1 MDIAFLFIAE
11 PYQCYHGLAVAF
23 ELRRLPGVRVAI
35 YYNDP
40 ESVYHLERIRRA
52 YDEAPFDYIRMKRSL
67 FAKAVERIKI
77 FGFAK
82 QSVYRSNE
90 PDWLAYDAIFT
101 VEDTAFRLFETRDET
116 ARPKMIY
123 MPHGAGDGTV
133 GFSPRLRRFD
143 YVLLAG
149 PKSAERMLALGHIR
163 PDNHREVGLV
173 KLETAERL
181 SRASGPLFETAR
193 PTVLYN
199 SHKTRGLQSWSTF
212 IEPMLA
218 DFAASDAY
226 NLIVAPH
233 VKLFRRR
240 SAKTRAAWRAR
251 STGNVLID
259 VGSDRSV
266 DMSYTRAADI
276 YVGDI
281 SSQVYEFLAQP
292 RPCVFLN
299 PHNVDWQDDPDFAH
313 WHLGDVI
320 TRPEDLMAA
329 IEAAPARHH
338 LYRDRQEARAV
349 ASLGDRS
356 PGAAARAAE
365 AVIAFLQR

>member
-1 MDIAFLFIAE
+1 MNIAFLFIAE

-23 ELRRLPGVRVAI
+23 ELRRVPGARVTI

-52 YDEAPFDYIRMKRSL
+52 YGEAPFDYIRMKRNL
-67 FAKAVERIKI
+67 FARVVERIRI

-82 QSVYRSNE
+82 GSIYRSNE
-90 PDWLAYDAIFT
+90 PDLLAYDAIFT
-101 VEDTAFRLFETRDET
+101 VEDTAFRLFEGRRATE
-116 ARPKMIY
+116 RPKKIY
-123 MPHGAGDGTV
+123 LPHGAGDGTV
-133 GFSPRLRRFD
+133 GFSSRLRMFD
-143 YVLLAG
+143 YVLVAG
-149 PKSAERMLALGHIR
+149 PKSAQRMLELGHIR
-163 PDNHREVGLV
+163 ADQYHEVGLV
-173 KLETAERL
+173 KLETADLL
-181 SRASGPLFETAR
+181 SHASGPLFETAR

-199 SHKTRGLQSWSTF
+199 AHKTRGLESWSTF

-218 DFAASDAY
+218 DFAAHDAY

-240 SAKTRAAWRAR
+240 SARTKAYWQSR
-251 STGNVLID
+251 STGNVLVD
-259 VGSDRSV
+259 VGSDGSV

-281 SSQVYEFLAQP
+281 SSQVYEFLAEP

-299 PHNVDWQDDPDFAH
+299 PHNIDWVDNPDFAH

-320 TRPEDLMAA
+320 SRPQDLMPA

-338 LYRDRQEARAV
+338 LYRERQEARAA

-356 PGAAARAAE
+356 PGAAARAAQ
-365 AVIAFLQR
+365 AIVAFLRR

>member
-11 PYQCYHGLAVAF
+11 PYQCYHGLAIAF
-23 ELRRLPGVRVAI
+23 ELRRMSGVSVAI

-40 ESVYHLERIRRA
+40 ESVYHLERIRQA
-52 YDEAPFDYIRMKRSL
+52 YGEEPFDYIRMKRNL
-67 FAKAVERIKI
+67 LARLVERIKI
-77 FGFAK
+77 FGFLK
-82 QSVYRSNE
+82 SSIYRSNE
-90 PDWLAYDAIFT
+90 PDLLGYDAIFT
-101 VEDTAFRLFETRDET
+101 VEDTAFRLFRGRAAS
-116 ARPKMIY
+116 ARPRKIY
-123 MPHGAGDGTV
+123 LPHGAGDRTV
-133 GFSPRLRRFD
+133 GFSPRLRMFD
-143 YVLLAG
+143 FVLLAG
-149 PKSAERMLALGHIR
+149 PKSAQRMLELKHIR
-163 PDNHREVGLV
+163 ADNYREIGLV
-173 KLETAERL
+173 KFDTADRL
-181 SRASGPLFETAR
+181 VGASGPLFRTAR

-199 SHKTRGLQSWSTF
+199 AHKAPGLQSWSTF

-218 DFAASDAY
+218 DFAANEAY

-240 SAKTRAAWRAR
+240 SARTKAYWQSR
-251 STGNVLID
+251 STDNVLID

-266 DMSYTRAADI
+266 DMSYTRAANI

-281 SSQVYEFLAQP
+281 SSQVYEFLAEP

-299 PHNVDWQDDPDFAH
+299 PYNIDWEDNPDFAH

-320 TRPEDLMAA
+320 SRPEELMPA
-329 IEAAPARHH
+329 IEAAPVRHH
-338 LYRDRQEARAV
+338 LYRDRQEAQAA

-365 AVIAFLQR
+365 AIVEFLQR

>member
-23 ELRRLPGVRVAI
+23 ELRRIPGVRVAI
-35 YYNDP
+35 HYNDP
-40 ESVYHLERIRRA
+40 ESLHHFERIRHA
-52 YDEAPFDYIRMKRSL
+52 YGEAPFEYIRMKRNL
-67 FAKAVERIKI
+67 FAKLVERIGI

-82 QSVYRSNE
+82 QSVYRSSE
-90 PDWLAYDAIFT
+90 PELLKYDAIFT
-101 VEDTAFRLFETRDET
+101 VEDTAFRLFENRAET
-116 ARPKMIY
+116 LRPRKIY
-123 MPHGAGDGTV
+123 LPHGAGDGTV
-133 GFSPRLRRFD
+133 GFSPRLRSFD
-143 YVLLAG
+143 YVLLPG
-149 PKSAERMLALGHIR
+149 PKSAERMLALKHIR

-181 SRASGPLFETAR
+181 ARASGPLFETAR

-199 SHKTRGLQSWSTF
+199 AHKTRGLQSWSRF

-218 DFAASDAY
+218 DFAARDAY

-240 SAKTRAAWRAR
+240 GARTKAYWRSR
-251 STGNVLID
+251 STANILID

-281 SSQVYEFLAQP
+281 SSQVYEFLAHP

-299 PHNVDWQDDPDFAH
+299 AYDIDWKADPAFAH

-320 TRPEDLMAA
+320 SRPQDLMPA

-338 LYRDRQEARAV
+338 LYRDRQEARAA
-349 ASLGDRS
+349 ASLGDRR

-365 AVIAFLQR
+365 ATVAFLRR

>member
-1 MDIAFLFIAE
+1 MNIAFLFIAE
-11 PYQCYHGLAVAF
+11 PYQCYHGVAVAY
-23 ELRRLPGVRVAI
+23 ELRRVSGVRVAI

-40 ESVYHLERIRRA
+40 ESIHHLERIRQA
-52 YDEAPFDYIRMKRSL
+52 YGEQPFTYIRMKRNA
-67 FAKAVERIKI
+67 FARAVERIKV

-82 QSVYRSNE
+82 GSVYRSNE
-90 PDWLAYDAIFT
+90 ADLLRYDAIFT
-101 VEDTAFRLFETRDET
+101 VEDTAFRLFEGRPDA
-116 ARPKMIY
+116 ARPRKIY

-143 YVLLAG
+143 LVLLAG
-149 PKSAERMLALGHIR
+149 PKSAQRMLELEHIS

-173 KLETAERL
+173 KLETAGRL
-181 SRASGPLFETAR
+181 SQASGPLFEIQR
-193 PTVLYN
+193 STVLYN
-199 SHKTRGLQSWSTF
+199 SHKTRGLESWSTF
-212 IEPMLA
+212 IEPMLS
-218 DFAASDAY
+218 DFAASEDY

-240 SAKTRAAWRAR
+240 SAAMKAYWRAR
-251 STGNVLID
+251 STRNVLID
-259 VGSDRSV
+259 LGSDRSV

-299 PHNVDWQDDPDFAH
+299 PHNVDWEDDPDFAH

-320 TRPEDLMAA
+320 THPQDLMSA
-329 IEAAPARHH
+329 IIAAPRRHH
-338 LYRDRQEARAV
+338 LYRDLQEARAA

-356 PGAAARAAE
+356 AGAAKRAAD
-365 AVIAFLQR
+365 AVITFLRR

>member
-23 ELRRLPGVRVAI
+23 ELRRVPGVRVAI

-52 YDEAPFDYIRMKRSL
+52 YGEAPFDYIRMKRNL
-67 FAKAVERIKI
+67 LARIVERIKI
-77 FGFAK
+77 FGFLK
-82 QSVYRSNE
+82 GSIYRSNAPE
-90 PDWLAYDAIFT
+90 WLQYDAIFT
-101 VEDTAFRLFETRDET
+101 VEDTAFRLFEGRPAT
-116 ARPKMIY
+116 ARPKKIY
-123 MPHGAGDGTV
+123 MPHGAGDRAV

-143 YVLLAG
+143 YVLLPGA
-149 PKSAERMLALGHIR
+149 KSAERMLAMRLIR

-173 KLETAERL
+173 KFETADRL
-181 SRASGPLFETAR
+181 ARASGPLFETAR
-193 PTVLYN
+193 PTVLY
-199 SHKTRGLQSWSTF
+199 SAHKAPGLESWHSF

-240 SAKTRAAWRAR
+240 SAKTKAYWQAR

-266 DMSYTRAADI
+266 DMSYMRAADI

-313 WHLGDVI
+313 WHLGEVI
-320 TRPEDLMAA
+320 SRPEDLMPA
-329 IEAAPARHH
+329 IEAAPGRHH
-338 LYRDRQEARAV
+338 LYRDRQEVRAA

-365 AVIAFLQR
+365 AIIAFLQR